1 MNTKSKALESSEGT
15 EARGS
20 VAFAPCGPSQLRAG
34 QGPGDDSNFAEVL
47 EPDFQGRGEAAV
59 YCGNVLCSPSR
70 KKVGEEAESP
80 APSDFRSASGPV
92 LLKQASPDPNGSS
105 FREAAS
111 PLEKLLPLRPA
122 HVLKEPMTV
131 PESIEEVN
139 KSDWIYSH
147 VYPDARR
154 PGVVVTERLVLRT
167 NGLCRWSRFLDTFD
181 SKGVRAQ
188 GEFWPRESVKTV
200 RFSTKTGDPSREF
213 SLFGERQAVKHRALF
228 VWLWEVAPVFTAW
241 LSFILNPLS
250 VTLVLSAGLT
260 MALWFAFPW
269 DGSRYVMS
277 QAANAEALYWALPL
291 AALSLISS
299 LGTSWWLRLGGEH
312 VAKDDVYSSIR
323 PHAAAVSRWWFQR
336 PMNGIFFGLFGLW
349 CIFVLILAPLLAV
362 QGRRTST
369 CQAGGCESSL
379 GVVDGT
385 CGVNGCGC
393 GDWADLSCSAAST
406 LSPYCPVS
414 DSPLCSEDSSKG
426 ESDPSPA
433 LKAEPVPYHK
443 VTLTF
448 DTPHRGPV
456 VFTVGA
462 DEDVQEL
469 TRLLLPEAFASPLVP
484 TWAQPPAAELWGGDE
499 VLCRLC
505 IFWKVQ
511 RGMVLL
517 WTRPRSS
524 RTRRRWQHP
533 MISSGIEVAK
543 FQGPLSDKKMF
554 QKLGFRGWC

>member
-1 MNTKSKALESSEGT
+1 
-15 EARGS
+15 
-20 VAFAPCGPSQLRAG
+20 
-34 QGPGDDSNFAEVL
+34 
-47 EPDFQGRGEAAV
+47 
-59 YCGNVLCSPSR
+59 
-70 KKVGEEAESP
+70 
-80 APSDFRSASGPV
+80 
-92 LLKQASPDPNGSS
+92 LLKPWTGARHGLQ
-105 FREAAS
+105 
-111 PLEKLLPLRPA
+111 LLPLRPA
-122 HVLKEPMTV
+122 PVLKEPMTV

-250 VTLVLSAGLT
+250 LTLVLSAGLT

-349 CIFVLILAPLLAV
+349 CIFVLIVAPLLAL

-369 CQAGGCESSL
+369 CQVGGCESTL

-406 LSPYCPVS
+406 LSPYCPVG
-414 DSPLCSEDSSKG
+414 DSPLCSEDSSKASGAHGLLLTVAGGTVLTTFLLLLIWAINHVAIILAWKRG

-448 DTPHRGPV
+448 DPPHRGPV

-499 VLCRLC
+499 DPST
-505 IFWKVQ
+505 
-511 RGMVLL
+511 LL
-517 WTRPRSS
+517 ANPSTMAPPEDLQW
-524 RTRRRWQHP
+524 
-533 MISSGIEVAK
+533 
-543 FQGPLSDKKMF
+543 D
-554 QKLGFRGWC
+554 

>member
-1 MNTKSKALESSEGT
+1 M
-15 EARGS
+15 
-20 VAFAPCGPSQLRAG
+20 
-34 QGPGDDSNFAEVL
+34 
-47 EPDFQGRGEAAV
+47 
-59 YCGNVLCSPSR
+59 
-70 KKVGEEAESP
+70 
-80 APSDFRSASGPV
+80 
-92 LLKQASPDPNGSS
+92 
-105 FREAAS
+105 
-111 PLEKLLPLRPA
+111 
-122 HVLKEPMTV
+122 

-250 VTLVLSAGLT
+250 LTLVLSAGLT

-349 CIFVLILAPLLAV
+349 CIFVLIVAPLLAL

-369 CQAGGCESSL
+369 CQVGGCESTL

-406 LSPYCPVS
+406 LSPYCPVG
-414 DSPLCSEDSSKG
+414 DSPLCSEDSSKASGAHGLLLTVAGGTVLTTFLLLLIWAINHVAIILAWKRG

-448 DTPHRGPV
+448 DPPHRGPV

-499 VLCRLC
+499 DPST
-505 IFWKVQ
+505 
-511 RGMVLL
+511 LL
-517 WTRPRSS
+517 ANPSTMAPPEDLQW
-524 RTRRRWQHP
+524 
-533 MISSGIEVAK
+533 
-543 FQGPLSDKKMF
+543 D
-554 QKLGFRGWC
+554 